1 MEDGVK
7 KYLLLFTLFFSILYS
22 TVFAQQDNNTA
33 QEIFVTGLAVPTSQ
47 SKAGIGITTITQ
59 EQIQSINPS
68 TFDEIL
74 RYVPG
79 IVIRQNSAGK
89 LTSLSMRGGNSGST
103 MILIDGNPL
112 SDAAGIS
119 NDIDLSSIPVDNIE
133 KIEIVKGPLSASL
146 GASAIN
152 GAINIITK
160 KGGKKTIQTS
170 AQIQSSLLSQYYT
183 GNASI
188 YGSKSII
195 DYRIN
200 GSYLYDENVS
210 AAAYKYGN
218 TENDPDAMGHFS
230 AYLGI
235 KPDDYSKTSFYVDYT
250 DRTSDLDNGG
260 GPNNDN
266 NDYLQKTKRVSAA
279 FKTSYLYNDIWE
291 PSLNINYVY
300 QDRIYGAS
308 SQIRNDTNDIFDGHT
323 LTADF
328 QNNIYIID
336 EFTLTAGI
344 NYEYSQ
350 IYSRSSAILESNKN
364 RNSYAG
370 YMQGTINLFDSWT
383 TIIAFR
389 GLKDDNMEFAPLYR
403 VSSTYDIK
411 KINLQIKAAVG
422 NGALSPSLYQL
433 YDPAFGNS
441 SLKMQKSFAYEV
453 GFTNTL
459 FNKIITYGLS
469 WFDNYYNNMIMYG
482 SYIDNNNNI
491 KTGFYNETN
500 THTRGIE
507 AEINV
512 KPVKYINFGSTYT
525 WMQTFN
531 VDGNPLARRPEH
543 QVSAY
548 INIIPLE
555 KLKINIG
562 LTYNG
567 ESIATIY
574 ETADINDDYFLLN
587 ANISYQINDNL
598 EIYLKGT
605 NLTNTEYEE
614 IYGYGT
620 KGIEIFAGIKAKI

>member
-1 MEDGVK
+1 MK

-350 IYSRSSAILESNKN
+350 IYSRSSAILENNKN

-562 LTYNG
+562 LIYNG

-614 IYGYGT
+614 ISGYGT

>member
-562 LTYNG
+562 LIYNG

-620 KGIEIFAGIKAKI
+620 KGIEIFAGLKAKI

>member
-1 MEDGVK
+1 MK
-7 KYLLLFTLFFSILYS
+7 KCLYIFIFPLCFFSFNNAGY
-22 TVFAQQDNNTA
+22 AQQNNNTP
-33 QEIFVTGLAVPTSQ
+33 QEIFITGLAVPTEQ

-59 EQIQSINPS
+59 EQIQAVNPS

-79 IVIRQNSAGK
+79 IVIRQNAAGK

-103 MILIDGNPL
+103 MILLDGIPL
-112 SDAAGIS
+112 SDAAGIN

-160 KGGKKTIQTS
+160 KGGEKPAQAS

-183 GNASI
+183 GSASI
-188 YGSKSII
+188 YGSKNII

-235 KPDDYSKTSFYVDYT
+235 KPDDYSKTSFYVDYI

-266 NDYLQKTKRVSAA
+266 KDYMQKTKRVSAA

-291 PSLNINYVY
+291 PSLNISYIY
-300 QDRIYGAS
+300 QDRIYGSS
-308 SQIRNDTNDIFDGHT
+308 SQIRNNDNDIFDGHT
-323 LTADF
+323 LVADF

-350 IYSRSSAILESNKN
+350 IYSLSSVLESNKN

-370 YMQGTINLFDSWT
+370 YIQGNINLFDSWT

-389 GLKDDNMEFAPLYR
+389 GLQDDDMEFAPLYR
-403 VSSTYDIK
+403 ISSTYDIK
-411 KINLQIKAAVG
+411 KIDLQIKAAAG
-422 NGALSPSLYQL
+422 NGVLSPSLYQL
-433 YDPAFGNS
+433 YDPAFGNNM
-441 SLKMQKSFAYEV
+441 LKMQESFAYEI
-453 GFTNTL
+453 GFTNGL
-459 FNKIITYGLS
+459 FNKTITYGLS

-482 SYIDNNNNI
+482 SYIDDNNQI
-491 KTGFYNETN
+491 KTGFYNETK

-507 AEINV
+507 TEININ
-512 KPVKYINFGSTYT
+512 PVKYINFGTAYT
-525 WMQTFN
+525 WLQTFN

-548 INIIPLE
+548 INIIPIE
-555 KLKINIG
+555 NLKINIG
-562 LTYNG
+562 LIYNG
-567 ESIATIY
+567 ESVATNY
-574 ETADINDDYFLLN
+574 EKSSINDDYVLLN
-587 ANISYQINDNL
+587 ANISYQINDNIQ
-598 EIYLKGT
+598 IYLKGT

-614 IYGYGT
+614 IAGYGT
-620 KGIEIFAGIKAKI
+620 KGIEIFAGLKAKI

>member
-1 MEDGVK
+1 MK

-112 SDAAGIS
+112 SDASGIS

-218 TENDPDAMGHFS
+218 TGNDPDAMGHFS

-323 LTADF
+323 LTAPF
-328 QNNIYIID
+328 QNNSYIID

-344 NYEYSQ
+344 IYEYSQ
-350 IYSRSSAILESNKN
+350 IY
-364 RNSYAG
+364 
-370 YMQGTINLFDSWT
+370 F
-383 TIIAFR
+383 
-389 GLKDDNMEFAPLYR
+389 
-403 VSSTYDIK
+403 
-411 KINLQIKAAVG
+411 
-422 NGALSPSLYQL
+422 
-433 YDPAFGNS
+433 
-441 SLKMQKSFAYEV
+441 
-453 GFTNTL
+453 
-459 FNKIITYGLS
+459 
-469 WFDNYYNNMIMYG
+469 
-482 SYIDNNNNI
+482 
-491 KTGFYNETN
+491 
-500 THTRGIE
+500 
-507 AEINV
+507 
-512 KPVKYINFGSTYT
+512 
-525 WMQTFN
+525 
-531 VDGNPLARRPEH
+531 
-543 QVSAY
+543 
-548 INIIPLE
+548 
-555 KLKINIG
+555 
-562 LTYNG
+562 
-567 ESIATIY
+567 
-574 ETADINDDYFLLN
+574 
-587 ANISYQINDNL
+587 
-598 EIYLKGT
+598 
-605 NLTNTEYEE
+605 
-614 IYGYGT
+614 
-620 KGIEIFAGIKAKI
+620 

>member
-89 LTSLSMRGGNSGST
+89 LTSLSMRGGNNGST

-562 LTYNG
+562 LIYNG

-574 ETADINDDYFLLN
+574 EMADINDDYFLLN

-620 KGIEIFAGIKAKI
+620 KGIEIFAGLKAKI

>member
-112 SDAAGIS
+112 SDASGIS

-170 AQIQSSLLSQYYT
+170 AQIQSSLLRQFYT

-562 LTYNG
+562 LIYNG

-574 ETADINDDYFLLN
+574 EMADINDDYFLLN

-614 IYGYGT
+614 ISGYGT
-620 KGIEIFAGIKAKI
+620 KGIEIFAGLKAKI

>member
-562 LTYNG
+562 LIYNG

-574 ETADINDDYFLLN
+574 ETAGLNDDYFLLN

-620 KGIEIFAGIKAKI
+620 KGIEIFAGLKAKI

>member
-562 LTYNG
+562 LIYNG

-614 IYGYGT
+614 ISGYGT
-620 KGIEIFAGIKAKI
+620 KGIEIFAGLKAKI

>member
-7 KYLLLFTLFFSILYS
+7 KYLLLFILFFSIFNS
-22 TVFAQQDNNTA
+22 TAFAQKDNNTA

-59 EQIQSINPS
+59 EQIQAINPS

-74 RYVPG
+74 RYIPG
-79 IVIRQNSAGK
+79 LVIRQNSSGK
-89 LTSLSMRGGNSGST
+89 LTTLSMRGGNSGST
-103 MILIDGNPL
+103 MILLDGNPL

-133 KIEIVKGPLSASL
+133 KIEIVKGTLSASL

-160 KGGKKTIQTS
+160 KGGKKPVQAS

-183 GNASI
+183 GNASL
-188 YGSKSII
+188 YGSKDII

-235 KPDDYSKTSFYVDYT
+235 KPDDLSKTSFYIDYT

-266 NDYLQKTKRVSAA
+266 TDYMQKTKRVSAA
-279 FKTSYLYNDIWE
+279 FKTSYLYNEIWE
-291 PSLNINYVY
+291 PSLNINYIY

-344 NYEYSQ
+344 NYEFSQ
-350 IYSRSSAILESNKN
+350 IYSRTGVLESNKN

-411 KINLQIKAAVG
+411 KIDLQIKAAVG

-433 YDPAFGNS
+433 YDPAFGND
-441 SLKMQKSFAYEV
+441 SLKMQESFAYEI
-453 GFTNTL
+453 GFTNGL
-459 FNKIITYGLS
+459 FNKIVTYGLS

-482 SYIDNNNNI
+482 SFIDDNNNI
-491 KTGFYNETN
+491 KTGFYNETS

-512 KPVKYINFGSTYT
+512 NPIKYINFGSTYT

-531 VDGNPLARRPEH
+531 VNGNPLARRPEH

-548 INIIPLE
+548 INIIPIE

-562 LTYNG
+562 LIYNG
-567 ESIATIY
+567 ESVATIY
-574 ETADINDDYFLLN
+574 ETAGLNDDYFLLN

-614 IYGYGT
+614 ISGYGT

>member
-1 MEDGVK
+1 MK
-7 KYLLLFTLFFSILYS
+7 KSLLLFILFFSIFNS
-22 TVFAQQDNNTA
+22 TAFAQKANNTA

-74 RYVPG
+74 RYIPG
-79 IVIRQNSAGK
+79 LVIRQNSSGK
-89 LTSLSMRGGNSGST
+89 LTTLSMRGGNSGST
-103 MILIDGNPL
+103 MILLDGNPL

-160 KGGKKTIQTS
+160 KGGKKPVQAS

-183 GNASI
+183 GNASL
-188 YGSKSII
+188 YGSKDII
-195 DYRIN
+195 DYRIY

-235 KPDDYSKTSFYVDYT
+235 KPDDLSKTSFYIDYT

-266 NDYLQKTKRVSAA
+266 TDYMQKTKRVSAA

-291 PSLNINYVY
+291 PSLNINYIY

-344 NYEYSQ
+344 NYEFSQ
-350 IYSRSSAILESNKN
+350 IYSRTGVLESNKN

-370 YMQGTINLFDSWT
+370 YIQGTINLFDSWT

-411 KINLQIKAAVG
+411 KIDLQIKAAVG

-433 YDPAFGNS
+433 YDPAFGND
-441 SLKMQKSFAYEV
+441 SLKMQESFAYEI
-453 GFTNTL
+453 GFTNGL

-562 LTYNG
+562 LIYNG

-620 KGIEIFAGIKAKI
+620 KGIEIFAGLKAKI

>member
-1 MEDGVK
+1 MK

-562 LTYNG
+562 LIYNG

-574 ETADINDDYFLLN
+574 EMADINDDYFLLN

-620 KGIEIFAGIKAKI
+620 KGIEIFAGLKAKI

>member
-89 LTSLSMRGGNSGST
+89 LTSLSMRGGNNGST

-562 LTYNG
+562 LIYNG

-614 IYGYGT
+614 ISGYGT

>member
-112 SDAAGIS
+112 SDASGIS

-562 LTYNG
+562 LIYNG

-574 ETADINDDYFLLN
+574 EMADINDDYFLLN

-620 KGIEIFAGIKAKI
+620 KGIEIFAGLKAKI

>member
-1 MEDGVK
+1 
-7 KYLLLFTLFFSILYS
+7 
-22 TVFAQQDNNTA
+22 
-33 QEIFVTGLAVPTSQ
+33 
-47 SKAGIGITTITQ
+47 
-59 EQIQSINPS
+59 
-68 TFDEIL
+68 
-74 RYVPG
+74 
-79 IVIRQNSAGK
+79 
-89 LTSLSMRGGNSGST
+89 
-103 MILIDGNPL
+103 
-112 SDAAGIS
+112 
-119 NDIDLSSIPVDNIE
+119 
-133 KIEIVKGPLSASL
+133 
-146 GASAIN
+146 
-152 GAINIITK
+152 
-160 KGGKKTIQTS
+160 
-170 AQIQSSLLSQYYT
+170 
-183 GNASI
+183 
-188 YGSKSII
+188 
-195 DYRIN
+195 
-200 GSYLYDENVS
+200 
-210 AAAYKYGN
+210 
-218 TENDPDAMGHFS
+218 MGHFS

-562 LTYNG
+562 LIYNG

-574 ETADINDDYFLLN
+574 EMADINDDYFLLN

-614 IYGYGT
+614 ISGYGT
-620 KGIEIFAGIKAKI
+620 KGIEIFAGLKAKI

>member
-112 SDAAGIS
+112 SDASGIS

-562 LTYNG
+562 LIYNG

-620 KGIEIFAGIKAKI
+620 KGIEIFAGLKAKI

>member
-89 LTSLSMRGGNSGST
+89 LTSLSMRGGNNGST

-562 LTYNG
+562 LIYNG

-574 ETADINDDYFLLN
+574 EMADINDDYFLLN

-614 IYGYGT
+614 ISGYGT
-620 KGIEIFAGIKAKI
+620 KGIEIFAGLKAKI

>member
-308 SQIRNDTNDIFDGHT
+308 KEIRNDTNDIFDGHT

-328 QNNIYIID
+328 QNNIYILD

-350 IYSRSSAILESNKN
+350 IYSRSSSILESNKN

-370 YMQGTINLFDSWT
+370 YLQGTINLFESWT

-411 KINLQIKAAVG
+411 KIDLQIKVAAG

-441 SLKMQKSFAYEV
+441 NLKMQKSFAYEI
-453 GFTNTL
+453 GFTNGL
-459 FNKIITYGLS
+459 FNKIVTYGLS

-482 SYIDNNNNI
+482 SFIDNNNNI
-491 KTGFYNETN
+491 KTGFYNETS

-512 KPVKYINFGSTYT
+512 NPIKYINFGSTYT

-531 VDGNPLARRPEH
+531 VNGNPLARRPEH

-548 INIIPLE
+548 INIIPIE

-562 LTYNG
+562 LIYNG
-567 ESIATIY
+567 ESVATIY
-574 ETADINDDYFLLN
+574 ETAGLNDDYFLLN
-587 ANISYQINDNL
+587 ANISYKINDNI
-598 EIYLKGT
+598 EVYLKGT

-620 KGIEIFAGIKAKI
+620 KGIEIFLGLKAKI

>member
-89 LTSLSMRGGNSGST
+89 LTSLSMRGGNNGST

-370 YMQGTINLFDSWT
+370 YMQCTINLFDSWT

-562 LTYNG
+562 LIYNG

-614 IYGYGT
+614 ISGYGT

>member
-1 MEDGVK
+1 MK
-7 KYLLLFTLFFSILYS
+7 KSLLLFILFFSIFNS
-22 TVFAQQDNNTA
+22 TAFAQKANNTA

-74 RYVPG
+74 RYIPG
-79 IVIRQNSAGK
+79 LVIRQNSSGK
-89 LTSLSMRGGNSGST
+89 LTTLSMRGGNSGST
-103 MILIDGNPL
+103 MILLDGNPL

-160 KGGKKTIQTS
+160 KGGKKPVQAS

-183 GNASI
+183 GNASL
-188 YGSKSII
+188 YGSKDII

-235 KPDDYSKTSFYVDYT
+235 KPDDLSKTSFYIDYT

-266 NDYLQKTKRVSAA
+266 TDYMQKTKRVSAA

-291 PSLNINYVY
+291 PSLNINYIY

-344 NYEYSQ
+344 NYEFSQ
-350 IYSRSSAILESNKN
+350 IYSRTGVLESNKN

-370 YMQGTINLFDSWT
+370 YIQGTINLFDSWT

-411 KINLQIKAAVG
+411 KIDLQIKAAVG

-433 YDPAFGNS
+433 YDPAFGND
-441 SLKMQKSFAYEV
+441 SLKMQESFAYEI
-453 GFTNTL
+453 GFTNGL

-562 LTYNG
+562 LIYNG

-620 KGIEIFAGIKAKI
+620 KGIEIFAGLKAKI

>member
-235 KPDDYSKTSFYVDYT
+235 KPDNYSKTSFYVDYT

-562 LTYNG
+562 LIYNG

-620 KGIEIFAGIKAKI
+620 KGIEIFAGLKAKI

>member
-1 MEDGVK
+1 MT
-7 KYLLLFTLFFSILYS
+7 KYLFLFIFLLYFSFFHFTAY
-22 TVFAQQDNNTA
+22 AQQDNNTA
-33 QEIFVTGLAVPTSQ
+33 QEIFVTGLAVPTTS
-47 SKAGIGITTITQ
+47 SKAGIGINTITQ
-59 EQIQSINPS
+59 EQIQAVNPS

-79 IVIRQNSAGK
+79 LVIKQNAAGK

-103 MILIDGNPL
+103 MILLDGIPL
-112 SDAAGIS
+112 NDAAGIS

-160 KGGKKTIQTS
+160 KGGEKPVQAS

-188 YGSKSII
+188 YGSKDII

-235 KPDDYSKTSFYVDYT
+235 KPNDNSKTSFYIDYVN
-250 DRTSDLDNGG
+250 RTSDLDNGG
-260 GPNNDN
+260 GANNDN
-266 NDYLQKTKRVSAA
+266 IDYLQKTKRVSTA
-279 FKTSYLYNDIWE
+279 FKTSYLYDDIWE
-291 PSLNINYVY
+291 PSLNISYVY
-300 QDRIYGAS
+300 QNRIYGSS
-308 SQIRNDTNDIFDGHT
+308 SQIKNNINDIFDGQT

-336 EFTLTAGI
+336 EFTLTAGL

-350 IYSRSSAILESNKN
+350 IYSRSSVLESNKN

-370 YMQGTINLFDSWT
+370 YVQGTINLFDSWT

-389 GLKDDNMEFAPLYR
+389 GLQDDNMEFAPLYR
-403 VSSTYDIK
+403 ISSTYDIK
-411 KINLQIKAAVG
+411 KIDLQIKAAAG

-433 YDPAFGNS
+433 YDPSFGNNT
-441 SLKMQKSFAYEV
+441 LKMQRSFAYEV
-453 GFTNTL
+453 GFTNGL
-459 FNKIITYGLS
+459 FNKIVTYGLS
-469 WFDNYYNNMIMYG
+469 WFDNYYNNMIIYG
-482 SYIDNNNNI
+482 SYIDDNNKI
-491 KTGFYNETN
+491 KTGFYNETK

-507 AEINV
+507 AEINI

-525 WMQTFN
+525 YLQTFN

-548 INIIPLE
+548 INIIPIE
-555 KLKINIG
+555 NLKINIG
-562 LTYNG
+562 LIYNG
-567 ESIATIY
+567 ESAATIY
-574 ETADINDDYFLLN
+574 EKSSINDDYFLLN
-587 ANISYQINDNL
+587 ANISYDINDNIQ
-598 EIYLKGT
+598 IYLKGT

-620 KGIEIFAGIKAKI
+620 KGIEIFAGLKAKI